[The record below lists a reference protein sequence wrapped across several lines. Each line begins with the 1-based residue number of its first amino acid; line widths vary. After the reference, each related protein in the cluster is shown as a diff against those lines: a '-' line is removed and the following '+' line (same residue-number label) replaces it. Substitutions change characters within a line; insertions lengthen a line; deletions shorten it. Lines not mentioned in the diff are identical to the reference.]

1 MRLSAFILFLYGTL
15 SVLSAEYRE
24 DVFLFCLKPD
34 QDPLT
39 ISREAGEF
47 HSGIDELDYYLNS
60 NSILDIEPWLQ
71 HTTPNEHSGDI
82 YLSHIYRIYLKESKI
97 HIRDQL

>member
-1 MRLSAFILFLYGTL
+1 MRLSAFILFFLYGTL
-15 SVLSAEYRE
+15 SILSAEYRE

-34 QDPLT
+34 QTLLT

-60 NSILDIEPWLQ
+60 NPILDIEPWLKS
-71 HTTPNEHSGDI
+71 TTPVPL
-82 YLSHIYRIYLKESKI
+82 YLLIIPQRF
-97 HIRDQL
+97 